1 LIKSGR
7 LAPKHTDV
15 SNGVR
20 ILHGGKVIVR
30 RFHVIEAFPGVSLHG
45 QSILRKSC
53 SVGDCFTISIPAMD
67 CSASSSSPG
76 HCSCGDS
83 LYVIEVHC
91 KRLPTS
97 GSGRLLAHQILVLT
111 SLLMNPV
118 FRSSTS
124 RITFILTAYSLE
136 GLSDFHQQNFYHV
149 PYQ

>member
-1 LIKSGR
+1 M
-7 LAPKHTDV
+7 
-15 SNGVR
+15 
-20 ILHGGKVIVR
+20 R

-45 QSILRKSC
+45 QSILRKSW
-53 SVGDCFTISIPAMD
+53 SVGDCFAISIPAMD

-76 HCSCGDS
+76 HCSYVDS
-83 LYVIEVHC
+83 LYVIEVHA
-91 KRLPTS
+91 TDT